1 MKFAGV
7 MLALAVAATAAPS
20 GKAYKRQDIPSMSQ
34 STTMS
39 QIYASCGMGNQAL
52 CCNDSAGILEYL
64 RSGEIAGTLKNLL
77 GSKNGAVGLS
87 LFDQCSPLNL
97 RVPAKHCLL
106 QERHGRKR
114 KSSGTVWYTSC
125 MVLTF
130 DGQSVSIASVEISCV
145 SIGSVL

>member
-97 RVPAKHCLL
+97 RGVFACLRRVSVPL
-106 QERHGRKR
+106 QANNRCR
-114 KSSGTVWYTSC
+114 
-125 MVLTF
+125 
-130 DGQSVSIASVEISCV
+130 
-145 SIGSVL
+145 